1 MKMQPFNPAYA
12 NVAEFIEARQIELGK
27 TDREIALAL
36 GDDFDKVI
44 PLVKKGAMKL
54 PLNKVIELA
63 GVLDLDPAD
72 LLKRLLAEY
81 DLGLLAVLEKVLG
94 PVTMSPAEIKLLQA
108 VRKAALGR
116 DPIPLPLDGESVL
129 MLVMA

>member
-1 MKMQPFNPAYA
+1 MKNLPFNPAFA
-12 NVAEFIEARQIELGK
+12 SVAEFIEARQTELGK
-27 TDREIALAL
+27 TDQEVALAL
-36 GDDFDKVI
+36 GDDFEKVI

-54 PLNKVIELA
+54 PVNKVIELA

-72 LLKRLLAEY
+72 LLKRVLAEY
-81 DLGLLAVLEKVLG
+81 DPVLLATIERILG

-108 VRKAALGR
+108 VRRAAVGR

>member
-1 MKMQPFNPAYA
+1 MKNLPFNPAFA
-12 NVAEFIEARQIELGK
+12 SVAEFIEARQTELGK
-27 TDREIALAL
+27 TDQEVALAL
-36 GDDFDKVI
+36 GDDFEKVI

-54 PLNKVIELA
+54 PVNKVIELA
-63 GVLDLDPAD
+63 GVLDLDAAD
-72 LLKRLLAEY
+72 LLKRVLAEY
-81 DLGLLAVLEKVLG
+81 DPGLLATIERILG

-108 VRKAALGR
+108 VRRAALGR